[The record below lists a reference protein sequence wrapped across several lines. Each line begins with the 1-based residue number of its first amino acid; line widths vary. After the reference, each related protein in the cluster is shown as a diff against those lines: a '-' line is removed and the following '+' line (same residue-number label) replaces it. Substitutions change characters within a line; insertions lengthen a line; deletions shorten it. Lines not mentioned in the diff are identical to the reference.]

1 MEWWM
6 RVRVIVIML
15 LVWVAAG
22 AAAQTGSGSERVW
35 RVGYSGTIQTPPT
48 VSLDVYGNPQGFMI
62 DLIKEMAGEVGV
74 EAVFVPQPGNSD
86 PVARAA
92 MDRGE
97 IDLWLHARFNVGFD
111 QPKAFAVGPPA
122 IVSPG
127 VVVTRR
133 EQPAISH
140 LEDLRTLR
148 VGCVADGPTSEWVE
162 RQSLD
167 QLSKFET
174 LADAIRAVDGGEVDA
189 VISSILPAAAWIE
202 RVNLQSRLKCQVLQ
216 NDGFARVVT
225 FGYRSDDPV
234 LARQV
239 DEAFKK
245 VLRRG
250 RLSSLHDHYIAR
262 LNNVTNSDVLP
273 ATRGEIPRRSLLSKL
288 RVGVEMGIL
297 PEQAIGEGANGEP
310 EGFVID
316 LIREIGRVYGV
327 PCEFVVANAY
337 TLRTMLQEGRL
348 DLVAIDLAGV
358 ESSFPSE
365 TTRPYL
371 TLKGSLFLPESAMP
385 PRSIAELQ
393 SLRLAASAG
402 SPSQAYLQ
410 SMKVANLVPS
420 HGVDHAIQLVKEG
433 KVDGAVGPLVILRT
447 LKDAGLLEGIKHEEL
462 PGRGYTIDCGMGV
475 NNGNYSLLWD
485 LEDAYSHLQ
494 RTGFIDRTHDKWLGT
509 ILPREVEPL
518 LTGRLLWW
526 FVGTTAVVLLAGI
539 SWQWSLRRELERRTS
554 LIREA
559 ENRFRQL
566 FDGSLAAILLVRP
579 TDERVLES
587 NAHAATL
594 LGVSREE
601 LVGSEV
607 GAFLPLTRDV
617 FRKAMATGR
626 GEEYGVRVTT
636 GAGAEHWLDLAC
648 SCVRMA
654 GEQLVLVVC
663 HDVTT
668 KTQAE
673 RTERELERRLRESQ
687 QLESIGRLAGG
698 VAHDFNNL
706 LLAIMGNASLA
717 RGGLRETNPD
727 TLAYLDT
734 ISLAA
739 QSGSELTRQLLTYA
753 GKAASSPERTDL
765 SALAQSVHRVMGV
778 VVAKNCTL
786 VLELANG
793 LPPILA
799 DRAQVAQL
807 LMNLMT
813 NAAEATGNPAKPV
826 VLRTGVCPPACTTPK
841 TDSSCAENTWV
852 YLEVED
858 HGCGMSDEVRA
869 KMFEPFFS
877 TKRAGRGLGL
887 STAMGTVKSH
897 GGGVEVETSPGAGT
911 RVRVSFP
918 ALPSGLAAEV
928 IREPKPAATGNGE
941 GTRVLV
947 VDDES
952 LVLNV
957 TRELLTRT
965 GHSVSTASS
974 GEEALAILE
983 SSPDAFDVALI
994 DLRMPGIGG
1003 LETMRRSRRLKP
1015 GLPVVIVSGNV
1026 FDAPSEATLPE
1037 DVVLLAKPFTAQQL
1051 AGAIGQARG
1060 DGRAVTSGR

>member
-1 MEWWM
+1 M
-6 RVRVIVIML
+6 RVRVLVSL
-15 LVWVAAG
+15 VLVWIATG
-22 AAAQTGSGSERVW
+22 AAAQTGSGSQRVW

-48 VSLDVYGNPQGFMI
+48 VSLDVYGKPQGFMI

-74 EAVFVPQPGNSD
+74 DVVFVAQPGNSD
-86 PVARAA
+86 EVARKA
-92 MDRGE
+92 MERGE
-97 IDLWLHARFNVGFD
+97 IDLWAHARFNVGFD
-111 QPKAFAVGPPA
+111 RPSAFAVGPPA

-133 EQPAISH
+133 EQLAISH

-148 VGCVADGPTSEWVE
+148 VGCVADGPTSQWVE
-162 RQSLD
+162 RQSLE

-174 LADAIRAVDGGEVDA
+174 LADAIRAVDAGEVDA

-202 RVNLQSRLKCQVLQ
+202 RTNLESRLKCQVLQ

-225 FGYRSDDPV
+225 FGYRPGDPV

-245 VLRRG
+245 VMSRG
-250 RLSSLHDHYIAR
+250 RLSSLHEHYIAR
-262 LNNVTNSDVLP
+262 LNDVTHSDVLP
-273 ATRGEIPRRSLLSKL
+273 STNGEIPRRSLISRL

-297 PEQAIGEGANGEP
+297 PEQVVREGADGKP
-310 EGFVID
+310 EGFAID

-337 TLRTMLQEGRL
+337 ELRTMLQEGRL

-371 TLKGSLFLPESAMP
+371 SLKGALFLPDAATP
-385 PRSIAELQ
+385 PRTIAELQ

-402 SPSQAYLQ
+402 SPSQLYLQ
-410 SMKVANLVPS
+410 SMRVANIVPS
-420 HGVDHAIQLVKEG
+420 HGVDHAVRLVKDG
-433 KVDGAVGPLVILRT
+433 TVDGAVGPLVLLRT
-447 LKDAGLLEGIKHEEL
+447 LDQAGLLEGVKPAEL
-462 PGRGYTIDCGMGV
+462 PGRGYTIDCGLGV
-475 NNGNYSLLWD
+475 NDGNYSLLWD
-485 LEDAYSHLQ
+485 LEDAYAHLQ
-494 RTGFIDRTHDKWLGT
+494 RTGFIDRTHDKWLGS
-509 ILPREVEPL
+509 IMPREVEPL

-526 FVGTTAVVLLAGI
+526 FLGTTAVVLLAGI

-579 TDERVLES
+579 SDGRVLES
-587 NAHAATL
+587 NPHAATL
-594 LGVSREE
+594 LGVARET
-601 LVGSEV
+601 LVGSDV
-607 GAFLPLTRDV
+607 GTHLPLGRDV
-617 FRKAMATGR
+617 FNKAATTGR
-626 GEEYGVRVTT
+626 GDEYGVRVTT
-636 GAGAEHWLDLAC
+636 RAGEEHWLDLAC
-648 SCVRMA
+648 SCVRMS

-663 HDVTT
+663 HDVTI

-698 VAHDFNNL
+698 VAHDFNNI

-717 RGGLRETNPD
+717 RSGVREANPE

-753 GKAASSPERTDL
+753 GKAVSSPEQTDL

-786 VLELANG
+786 VLELGDA

-813 NAAEATGNPAKPV
+813 NAAEATGDPAKAV
-826 VLRTGVCPPACTTPK
+826 VLRTGMCAPARATARPDK
-841 TDSSCAENTWV
+841 PRADGVWV

-858 HGCGMSDEVRA
+858 HGCGMSEDVRA

-897 GGGVEVETSPGAGT
+897 GGTVEVETAPGAGT

-918 ALPSGLAAEV
+918 ALAGARKPEV
-928 IREPKPAATGNGE
+928 IREPKPAAGGTGE

-965 GHSVSTASS
+965 GHSVSTAPS
-974 GEEALAILE
+974 GEAALTILE
-983 SSPDAFDVALI
+983 SSPVAFDVALI

-1003 LETMRRSRRLKP
+1003 LETMRRARRINP

-1037 DVVLLAKPFTAQQL
+1037 GVVLLPKPFTVQQL
-1051 AGAIGQARG
+1051 TAAIGQAVG
-1060 DGRAVTSGR
+1060 SGRAINS